1 MQTRRTLFTRSAAAI
16 LAIGLAHTAFAVDAL
31 PDARFVG
38 FVQESNDFVIGSSRV
53 ALQKSGNEAIRGYA
67 NRMLLER
74 EESATVLSTARAEA
88 GVMHAPTPGGARP
101 RHTDV
106 FDRLVLLFDAEFD
119 NAYASAQLSAQIEAV
134 DQVGAYSQ
142 NGGDANLRRFA
153 QEALPKLRAQLEHAK
168 RIAGQ

>member
-1 MQTRRTLFTRSAAAI
+1 MPIRRTFIARSLAAV
-16 LAIGLAHTAFAVDAL
+16 LAIGLSHAAFAVDAM

-38 FVQESNDFVIGSSRV
+38 FVQESNDFIIGSSRM
-53 ALQKSGNEAIRGYA
+53 AIQKSGNEAIRGYA
-67 NRMLLER
+67 NRMLIER
-74 EESATVLSTARAEA
+74 EETASVLSRVRAEA

-101 RHTDV
+101 HHTDV
-106 FDRLVLLFDAEFD
+106 FDRLVLLFGAEFD

-153 QEALPKLRAQLEHAK
+153 QEALPKLRSQVEHAK